1 LYRQQIVHVT
11 ASLWIGRLRA
21 IPVWNRDAIA
31 AKSDTFPRF
40 MKKLILFL

>member
-1 LYRQQIVHVT
+1 MCDRLSV
-11 ASLWIGRLRA
+11 WFGKLRA

-31 AKSDTFPRF
+31 VKSDTFPHF